1 MKKYMVITCLRRNIN
16 EPEFFDSFLKAQ
28 IYLFKMFCDACRYID
43 TSKWEIE
50 IHDEKELEET
60 LDSLANEEL
69 LDFANDYNYTEAW
82 CETAN
87 HDDWDGKIFEIEF

>member
-1 MKKYMVITCLRRNIN
+1 MKKYMVIDVCEREIG
-16 EPEFFDSFLKAQ
+16 EPEFFDSELKAQ
-28 IYLFKMFCDACRYID
+28 IHLFKKFCEACKNID

-50 IHDEKELEET
+50 IHTLDELEDTIEG
-60 LDSLANEEL
+60 LANEEL

-87 HDDWDGKIFEIEF
+87 HDNWDGKIFEVEF